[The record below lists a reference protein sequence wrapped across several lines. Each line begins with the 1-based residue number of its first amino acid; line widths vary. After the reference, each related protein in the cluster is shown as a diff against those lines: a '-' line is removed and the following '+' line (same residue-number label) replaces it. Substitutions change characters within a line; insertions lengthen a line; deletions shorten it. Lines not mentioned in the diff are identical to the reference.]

1 MAKLFTESTE
11 HKMLNGTELA
21 NRREALGWTQA
32 EFASALGMY
41 DLSKSIDSVYDKVA
55 NNCTEEATIKLENLR
70 ERLIQ
75 SD

>member
-32 EFASALGMY
+32 EFASACGYSQQYQQHLETFG
-41 DLSKSIDSVYDKVA
+41 LHEIQ
-55 NNCTEEATIKLENLR
+55 TATAEKIMKILQIL
-70 ERLIQ
+70 
-75 SD
+75 